1 MRDRTNPQEKN
12 KQMNA
17 KYTRCALSL
26 AVGLAALAAQ
36 TAQAQQAEQDSS
48 VEEFVVTANRVPVPL
63 RQIATSVSVIDS
75 ADLAAHGNVALVDV
89 LRQLPA
95 IGTSNSGGAGKS
107 TSLRIRGE
115 EGFRTMT
122 IFDGLRLSDPS
133 STQIGTQ
140 LENLLSS
147 GIGRVEVLRGPQ
159 GLSYGA
165 DAGGIVNI
173 SSQQAPGQGMAV
185 NFDAETGDFGTRQY
199 SGNLGGGNS
208 RADFF
213 VSAARLATGGFNA
226 RTSDSVLRD
235 DDGYENTT
243 IHLRGGVNV
252 TDKLRATLVYR
263 DVDGDALYD
272 GCFTSRTIH
281 DCHSISDLRATRAAL
296 DYNGAEFTHS
306 VAYAT
311 TKTNRHTLAAGATQF
326 PAEGELN
333 RWEYVG
339 SATELPGFDLVFGGD
354 LEEALNNGKGRDN
367 TGVYAEVLSDFSEN
381 IFFTAGLRHDDNDDF
396 GTNTSH
402 RLSAAYLVDLANDS
416 TLKFKTAF
424 GTGFRAPSPYEINY
438 NATTTLLPAK
448 NVVLKQETSKG
459 HEFGVEYTADAL
471 HLDAVY
477 FDQDVEDAI
486 EFDLAAFS
494 GYLQDLGVSHS
505 KGFELGGDW
514 AITAAWHL
522 IANYTHNETR
532 RSNGLPRRR
541 RPEELYNFGVSYYGL
556 SDRMNLN
563 AYYRVSK
570 DAIDSATLPLLKLD
584 DFEVLDLSAN
594 FSITDS
600 IQVYGRLENA
610 LDEKYQEIVGYNT
623 AERAAYVGFRLNYA
637 GL

>member
-1 MRDRTNPQEKN
+1 
-12 KQMNA
+12 MNA
-17 KYTRCALSL
+17 KHTRRALSL
-26 AVGLAALAAQ
+26 AVSVAALAAPL
-36 TAQAQQAEQDSS
+36 AQAQQTQQDNS
-48 VEEFVVTANRVPVPL
+48 VEEVVVTANRVPVPL

-75 ADLAAHGNVALVDV
+75 ADLAAHGNVALIDV

-95 IGTSNSGGAGKS
+95 IGTSNNGGAGK
-107 TSLRIRGE
+107 TTALRIRGE

-133 STQIGTQ
+133 STQVQPQ

-147 GIGRVEVLRGPQ
+147 GIGRVEILRGPQ

-173 SSQQAPGQGMAV
+173 SSQQAPGQGLAV
-185 NFDAETGDFGTRQY
+185 NLDAEAGDFGTRQY
-199 SGNLGGGNS
+199 SGNVGGSNG

-213 VSAARLATGGFNA
+213 VSAARLDTDGFNA
-226 RTSDSVLRD
+226 RASDTVLRD

-243 IHLRGGVNV
+243 IHLRGGVNL
-252 TDKLRATLVYR
+252 TDTLRATLVHR
-263 DVDGDALYD
+263 DVEGDALYD
-272 GCFTSRTIH
+272 GCFTTTTIH
-281 DCHSISDLRATRAAL
+281 DCHSISDLRATRVAL
-296 DYNGAEFTHS
+296 DYDGAAFTHS
-306 VAYAT
+306 LAYAT
-311 TKTNRHTLAAGATQF
+311 TKSNRHTLAAGAVQF
-326 PAEGELN
+326 PAEGELD

-354 LEEALNNGKGRDN
+354 LEEAANNGKGRDN

-381 IFFTAGLRHDDNDDF
+381 VFFTAGLRHDDNDDF

-402 RLSAAYLVDLANDS
+402 RISAAYLIDLADNS
-416 TLKFKTAF
+416 TVKFKTAF

-438 NATTTLLPAK
+438 NATTTLLPARD
-448 NVVLKQETSKG
+448 VVLKQEESKG

-471 HLDAVY
+471 HLEAVY

-494 GYLQDLGVSHS
+494 GYLQDLGTSNS
-505 KGFELGGDW
+505 KGFELGGEW
-514 AITAAWHL
+514 TVNPSWHL
-522 IANYTHNETR
+522 TANYTHNETK

-556 SDRMNLN
+556 ADRLNLN

-570 DAIDSATLPLLKLD
+570 DAIDSATRPLIKLD

-594 FSITDS
+594 FDITDNVQ
-600 IQVYGRLENA
+600 IYGRLENA
-610 LDEKYQEIVGYNT
+610 TDEDYQEIIGYNT